1 MKHNLGTIGE
11 RWAQLY
17 LRQVGILP
25 IDQNVRY
32 HGSEIDIVGIEKNC
46 LVFIEVKTR
55 RSLRYGWPESA
66 VDSRKQAHMVQVARF
81 YCDDIQWS
89 TASRFDVVALSLSDH
104 KLSIYHIRDAFYPN
118 LN

>member
-11 RWAQLY
+11 GWAQLY

-25 IDQNVRY
+25 IDQNVRFRS
-32 HGSEIDIVGIEKNC
+32 SEIDLIGLEKDC

-55 RSLRYGWPESA
+55 RSIRYGWPERS

-89 TASRFDVVALSLSDH
+89 AATRFDVIALSLSGH
-104 KLSIYHIRDAFYPN
+104 TLSIYHIRDAFYPN

>member
-1 MKHNLGTIGE
+1 IGE

-89 TASRFDVVALSLSDH
+89 TASRFDVVAHSLSDH

>member
-1 MKHNLGTIGE
+1 MKYNLGTIGE
-11 RWAQLY
+11 QWAQLY

-32 HGSEIDIVGIEKNC
+32 HGSEIDIIGLEKDC

-55 RSLRYGWPESA
+55 RSLRYGWSESA
-66 VDSRKQAHMVQVARF
+66 VDSRKQAHMVQVARH
-81 YCDDIQWS
+81 YCDEIKWKDS
-89 TASRFDVVALSLSDH
+89 TRFDVIALSISGH
-104 KLSIYHIRDAFYPN
+104 MLSIFHIRDAFYPN